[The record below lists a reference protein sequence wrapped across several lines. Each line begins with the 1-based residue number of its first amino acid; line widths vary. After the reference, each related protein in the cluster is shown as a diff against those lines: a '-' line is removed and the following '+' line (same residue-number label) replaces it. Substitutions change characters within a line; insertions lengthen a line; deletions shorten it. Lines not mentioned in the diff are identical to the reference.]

1 MSWWSNSIG
10 NDTNEKRSLQET
22 CRKTRSRTAIDD
34 DDSTKDNRA
43 GDNEA
48 ELL

>member
-10 NDTNEKRSLQET
+10 NDTNEKGSLQED
-22 CRKTRSRTAIDD
+22 CCKTRARTPIDD
-34 DDSTKDNRA
+34 DDSTNDNRA